1 VAARLGDAI
10 SLYDGDAVVGAN
22 LALDRSRVD
31 GEVRFAV
38 RVPNGAIFTSVCINP
53 GPDGGPRG
61 WVFSQSSSAS
71 VPAAWIYQQWVRYNT
86 GRHGLETA
94 SPDDE
99 PPHLGRCEGERGVQL
114 ALMAWSTPHGFEKHF
129 PLLEK
134 IAAGRVRLAHHG
146 PGDVPA

>member
-1 VAARLGDAI
+1 MAARLGDAI

-71 VPAAWIYQQWVRYNT
+71 VPAAWITNNGSGITPAAMGWRQR
-86 GRHGLETA
+86 
-94 SPDDE
+94 
-99 PPHLGRCEGERGVQL
+99 
-114 ALMAWSTPHGFEKHF
+114 ALTTSHPILDGARANEACNW
-129 PLLEK
+129 
-134 IAAGRVRLAHHG
+134 R
-146 PGDVPA
+146 